1 MIRYFK
7 LAYDIIINNILFNLL
22 IILEVTGMLVLTNTV
37 IASYNSKQM
46 LYLPYKDILYEKGV
60 VFAAYGHEILEFS
73 ENKDVQ
79 AICERHKGNIDY
91 RELTDLLLNN
101 LNGDVTIRYTLSD
114 AIENDKLRSL
124 MSGDQANMII
134 LYSIDHDIFE
144 KFRIPLSEGRWASSE
159 KNDAG
164 ETEAV
169 ISYGTNADL
178 NKVYDTKYGKI
189 KIVGILT
196 QSTYIPPGQFTVD
209 DQTEMRSIF
218 DYYQSFD
225 STISLHA
232 PFILMDQS
240 NYPAD
245 MYFEPDSIWFISYG
259 ENISENEINA
269 NNEYLKQFGEIR
281 SKYGDESFQTVN
293 EKSIQA
299 INDTYLRMLP
309 MILSAAVV
317 VLAGL
322 IGSVAIA
329 TIRQKRNFGIFFLC
343 GCQHKDCTK
352 IIFAYLSILFTASA
366 FLTVMIIL
374 VMKFL
379 NMDGLIGTVYDW
391 NNLTISFAEVAVM
404 YILAIILP
412 HNIIKTASPIEA
424 VKENRI

>member
-46 LYLPYKDILYEKGV
+46 LYLPYKDILHEKGV

-79 AICERHKGNIDY
+79 AICEHHKGNIDY

-309 MILSAAVV
+309 IILSAAVV

-404 YILAIILP
+404 YILAVILP
-412 HNIIKTASPIEA
+412 HNIIKTESPIEA